1 MGKLF
6 LGFTVI
12 TLVELGLLIQF
23 GIWVGLWPTV
33 ALVLVTAYVGAY
45 LARREGTKA
54 MNKIRTDLQEY
65 RLPTDAVLD
74 GAFVLVAAALLV
86 TPGILTDIVGFLFLI
101 PVTRFPLRAQAK
113 RWLKKRVET
122 GAIKVQMGAANRGS
136 AGPIVDVTEFEDV
149 TDHESAI

>member
-1 MGKLF
+1 MAKLF
-6 LGFTVI
+6 LGFTIV
-12 TLVELGLLIQF
+12 TLAELALLIQF

-33 ALVLVTAYVGAY
+33 GLVLFTAWVGAY

-74 GAFVLVAAALLV
+74 GAFVLVAAALLF

-101 PVTRFPLRAQAK
+101 PVTRLPFRWRAK
-113 RWLKKRVET
+113 RWLRKRIET
-122 GAIKVQMGAANRGS
+122 GAIKIHARAAGQGGS
-136 AGPIVDVTEFEDV
+136 AEVVDVTDFEVGEQD
-149 TDHESAI
+149 